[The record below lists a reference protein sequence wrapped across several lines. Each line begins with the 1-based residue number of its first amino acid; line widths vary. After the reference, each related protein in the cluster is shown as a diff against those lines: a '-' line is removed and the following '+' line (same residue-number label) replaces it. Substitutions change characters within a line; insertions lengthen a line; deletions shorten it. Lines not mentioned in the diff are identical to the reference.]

1 VVNLVVGEQA
11 PTPQQKGNK
20 PVGYSFGELIELVS
34 TAFPEAEQYQDRNK
48 AQAFLAGMFYTLATE
63 DTIKRIG
70 DYLAIEVHEI
80 HTVEPTA

>member
-20 PVGYSFGELIELVS
+20 PVSYSFGQLIELVQ
-34 TAFPEAEQYQDRNK
+34 TAYPEAEQYQDRDR
-48 AQAFLAGMFYTLATE
+48 AQAFLAGMFYSIATE

-80 HTVEPTA
+80 HTAEPTA